1 MTTPT
6 HKTVLG
12 LSGGK
17 DSSALAI
24 FMKEKEPDTE
34 IEYFFTDTGKEL
46 PEVYEFLDKMQSNFG
61 INVHY
66 LTPNTGNTD
75 ESAFDYFHKINNYY
89 LPSAQAR
96 WCTVNLKLKP
106 FEKWIKPTLEKGGSI
121 TSLVA
126 IRADE
131 DREGYRPSN
140 ERVKVRFPFIEY
152 GIDKQGV
159 RNILEKSGLGMPE
172 YYKWRSRSGCTFCFY
187 QQKIEWV
194 NLKEKHP
201 DKFEEAKSYEKLS
214 RDNDS
219 PFTWSEGE
227 PLENLE
233 KPERVDK
240 IKKDFAERQR
250 KALAK
255 KKFHPILGKLEEYD
269 DEFMDSD
276 ISHSCVICHK

>member
-106 FEKWIKPTLEKGGSI
+106 FFDWFLELQPEIEQQNKG
-121 TSLVA
+121 
-126 IRADE
+126 
-131 DREGYRPSN
+131 
-140 ERVKVRFPFIEY
+140 
-152 GIDKQGV
+152 
-159 RNILEKSGLGMPE
+159 
-172 YYKWRSRSGCTFCFY
+172 
-187 QQKIEWV
+187 
-194 NLKEKHP
+194 
-201 DKFEEAKSYEKLS
+201 
-214 RDNDS
+214 
-219 PFTWSEGE
+219 
-227 PLENLE
+227 
-233 KPERVDK
+233 
-240 IKKDFAERQR
+240 
-250 KALAK
+250 
-255 KKFHPILGKLEEYD
+255 
-269 DEFMDSD
+269 
-276 ISHSCVICHK
+276 

>member
-1 MTTPT
+1 MTTNV

-24 FMKEKEPDTE
+24 FMKEKEPDTDV
-34 IEYFFTDTGKEL
+34 EYFFTDTGKEL

-106 FEKWIKPTLEKGGSI
+106 FEKWIKPTLEQGGSI

-194 NLKEKHP
+194 NLKEKYP
-201 DKFEEAKSYEKLS
+201 DKFDEAKSYEKLS
-214 RDNDS
+214 KDHDS
-219 PFTWSEGE
+219 PFTWTQGE
-227 PLENLE
+227 SLDQLE
-233 KPERVDK
+233 KPQRIEK
-240 IKKDFAERQR
+240 IKKDFADR
-250 KALAK
+250 KRKELAK

-269 DEFMDSD
+269 DEFMESD
-276 ISHSCVICHK
+276 VSHSCVICHK